1 MTNYEIG
8 RRKEYRCMGI
18 LKKQGAIWLRRS
30 YGSHG
35 IFDVTAVFPDKTLLI
50 QVKSNYMSKQEYAIL
65 AEFAKRIKADN
76 IHVEIWRFRKPRAKP
91 EITRLK

>member
-1 MTNYEIG
+1 M
-8 RRKEYRCMGI
+8 KI

-35 IFDVTAVFPDKTLLI
+35 LFDVTAVFPDKTLLI
-50 QVKSNYMSKQEYAIL
+50 QVKSNWISKNELAALYA
-65 AEFAKRIKADN
+65 FAKRIKTGN
-76 IHVEIWRFRKPRAKP
+76 IHVEVWKFRKPRIAP